1 MYSPSL
7 ISHSL
12 LSSQVPHK
20 YAKTH
25 QKFPLLRVGSV
36 IHRTP
41 VLGTGHGRQ
50 PFPHGGRVL
59 APRAPWS
66 PSWVGAKAGPG
77 MLHRIHNEVSSLLEL
92 KYGHSCGRAARRA
105 PAGPRRLKCVEG
117 SSAPLLP
124 DAHSPGKG
132 PSQGHLH
139 YAGPRDKSRRS
150 APRATRN
157 GDASGRSGRP
167 CVVVLTR
174 P

>member
-117 SSAPLLP
+117 SSAPLLR

-139 YAGPRDKSRRS
+139 YAVREIKAGGRRRGRRGMGTRAGGAG
-150 APRATRN
+150 AP
-157 GDASGRSGRP
+157 ASSS
-167 CVVVLTR
+167 
-174 P
+174 